1 MTSIRQ
7 SFTRDVN
14 HVYFDSHVHFWKLER
29 GDYHWLKPSNP
40 VLYQN
45 YLPSDLFGLEDA
57 NALRGIIVVQAA
69 PTVAETEYL
78 LELSGKNERILG
90 VVGWLDP
97 FADSFVDEYKRL
109 RNNPKFVGIRLDRS
123 VFEQCKEQVP
133 YCLIAHLRLL
143 EEDGFPIDLLIGPE
157 QIPTVLK
164 YLKYVPHLKAVINH
178 LGGPSIRTGEI
189 EPWPAYIDELSAF
202 PNVYCKWSGM
212 ITPAGGMNPHLLA
225 PYIRHTAER
234 FGPNRIMFGS
244 DWPVALTAGTYHD
257 VVQLFEQ
264 LLPKQW
270 SDEERA
276 NVRMHNSKEFYFGNE
291 DSEA

>member
-1 MTSIRQ
+1 MTSFHQ
-7 SFTRDVN
+7 FTSDVN
-14 HVYFDSHVHFWKLER
+14 HAYLDSHVHFWRLER

-57 NALRGIIVVQAA
+57 NALRGIIAVQAA
-69 PTVAETEYL
+69 PTIAETEYL
-78 LELSGKNERILG
+78 LELAGKNERILG

-97 FADSFVDEYKRL
+97 FADSFADEYRRL

-123 VFEQCKEQVP
+123 VFEPCKEEVP
-133 YCLIAHLRLL
+133 NRLIVHLRLL

-157 QIPTVLK
+157 NMPTVIKCLK
-164 YLKYVPHLKAVINH
+164 FVPNLKAVINH
-178 LGGPSIRTGEI
+178 LGGPPIRTGEI
-189 EPWPAYIDELSAF
+189 EPWSAYIDELSAF
-202 PNVYCKWSGM
+202 LNVYCKWSGM
-212 ITPAGGMNPHLLA
+212 ITPADGMNPARLV

-244 DWPVALTAGTYHD
+244 DWPVALMADTYHD

-264 LLPKQW
+264 LLPDHW
-270 SDEERA
+270 SDKERA
-276 NVRMHNSKEFYFGNE
+276 NVRMHNAKTFYFGM
-291 DSEA
+291 

>member
-7 SFTRDVN
+7 SFTSDVN
-14 HVYFDSHVHFWKLER
+14 HAYLDSHVHFWRLER
-29 GDYHWLKPSNP
+29 GDYHWLTPSNP

-45 YLPSDLFGLEDA
+45 YVPSDLFGLEDA
-57 NALRGIIVVQAA
+57 NALRGIIAVQAA
-69 PTVAETEYL
+69 PTIAETEYL
-78 LELSGKNERILG
+78 LELAGENERILG

-97 FADSFVDEYKRL
+97 FADSFADEYRRL
-109 RNNPKFVGIRLDRS
+109 RNNLQFVGIRLDRS
-123 VFEQCKEQVP
+123 VFVPNTEQVSDR
-133 YCLIAHLRLL
+133 LLKHLRLL
-143 EEDGFPIDLLIGPE
+143 EEDAFPIDLLIGPE
-157 QIPTVLK
+157 NMPTVIK
-164 YLKYVPHLKAVINH
+164 YLKSVPNLKAVINH
-178 LGGPSIRTGEI
+178 LGGPPIRTGEI
-189 EPWPAYIDELSAF
+189 EQWSAYIDELSAF

-244 DWPVALTAGTYHD
+244 DWPVALMAGTYNN
-257 VVQLFEQ
+257 VVQFFEQ

-276 NVRMHNSKEFYFGNE
+276 NVRMHNAKVFYFGNE

>member
-14 HVYFDSHVHFWKLER
+14 HAYLDSHVHFWRLER

-45 YLPSDLFGLEDA
+45 YLPSDLFGLEDN
-57 NALRGIIVVQAA
+57 NALRGIIAVQAA
-69 PTVAETEYL
+69 PTVAETEFL
-78 LELSGKNERILG
+78 LEMAGKDERILG

-97 FADSFVDEYKRL
+97 FADSFADEYRRL
-109 RNNPKFVGIRLDRS
+109 RNNRQFVGIRLDRS

-157 QIPTVLK
+157 LIPTVLK

-178 LGGPSIRTGEI
+178 LGGPPIQSGDL
-189 EPWPAYIDELSAF
+189 EPWSANIDELSSF

-212 ITPAGGMNPHLLA
+212 ITPAGGMNLHLLK

-244 DWPVALTAGTYHD
+244 DWPVALMAGTYHD

-264 LLPKQW
+264 LLPEQW
-270 SDEERA
+270 SDKERA
-276 NVRMHNSKEFYFGNE
+276 NVRMHNAKVFYFGM
-291 DSEA
+291 